1 MFTSYR
7 IYCARVDWKRLQII
21 LECNN
26 MITVKEN
33 TELQKKVVTQEKLI
47 KELEKRLSSLEKTVE
62 LLKYQCDIHFD

>member
-1 MFTSYR
+1 
-7 IYCARVDWKRLQII
+7 
-21 LECNN
+21 

-33 TELQKKVVTQEKLI
+33 TELQKKVAAQEKLI